1 MFQTFGSYVNAD
13 ILMSY
18 SAKRPEV
25 LAGIVAMALKTIT
38 TYPILLFCGREA
50 LNRFGRVCPSFTHL
64 AKFGDPD

>member
-1 MFQTFGSYVNAD
+1 MNAD

-18 SAKRPEV
+18 SAKRPEI

-50 LNRFGRVCPSFTHL
+50 LNRFPLDF
-64 AKFGDPD
+64 